1 MERKDN
7 MSEHNKTKEEYI
19 AEYAHDY
26 CCDNKEEAKK
36 NLVSFKEKWS
46 KKYPSC
52 VKSWER
58 SLGNTQNLSAR
69 ANCPGG
75 ILNVL

>member
-1 MERKDN
+1 MN
-7 MSEHNKTKEEYI
+7 NVKTRLLESCSAI
-19 AEYAHDY
+19 DMINACCY
-26 CCDNKEEAKK
+26 CHNKEEAKK